1 MNQPPAPPAAPK
13 RSPDPAHPGDWSLA
27 DSAEL
32 YQIDGWGAGYFNI
45 GPDGHVHVTPRRD
58 GRSIDLHEVV
68 TGLEERGISDPVIVG
83 FGDLLAQRIEDMN
96 QAFGKAIKDNEYKGD
111 YQAVYPIKVNQQHY
125 LVQQIRDYGRP
136 YKFGLEAGSKPELLA
151 VLGMTVDDTDRL
163 IVCNGFKEE
172 RYIEHIMLATK
183 LGRRIITVIE
193 NLSELELII
202 QQATE
207 FGVRPGIGVRVNL
220 SMRGSGRWEKSSGE
234 KAKFGLSIPGV
245 LEVVDRLREA
255 DMLDCFQLIHCHMGS
270 QLSDIATVNAGVGE
284 LARVYVE
291 LSKMGAG
298 LKYLDVGGGLGV
310 DYDGSQTN
318 WDFSINYSLDEYAS
332 NVVYRVMGVCDD
344 AGVAHPT
351 IVTEAG
357 RAMVAHH
364 SVLVFNV
371 LGAKRVDHYAVGD
384 DWTDDKLGE
393 KPPRVLDDLSE
404 AYLKLNADNV
414 LECYHDARQA
424 REEALLM
431 FNFGNL
437 TLTQRG
443 LVDRLYWST
452 CLKIRDLVREF
463 DPIPEEL
470 ADLEQK
476 LSDTYF
482 VNLSIFQSLP
492 DSWAIDQIF
501 PIMPI
506 HRLNEA
512 PLRKATLADI
522 TCDSDGKIERFVDLR
537 DVRHTLPVHEI
548 KDGDTY
554 YLAAFLIGAYQET
567 LGDLHNLFG
576 DTNVVY
582 ISLEED
588 GQWSIDEV
596 VEGDTVREVL
606 SYLQYD
612 AGELYRNIRRECERS
627 VRKNHMTVP
636 ESRQLLSAY
645 ERGLAGYTYLE

>member
-1 MNQPPAPPAAPK
+1 
-13 RSPDPAHPGDWSLA
+13 
-27 DSAEL
+27 
-32 YQIDGWGAGYFNI
+32 
-45 GPDGHVHVTPRRD
+45 
-58 GRSIDLHEVV
+58 
-68 TGLEERGISDPVIVG
+68 
-83 FGDLLAQRIEDMN
+83 
-96 QAFGKAIKDNEYKGD
+96 
-111 YQAVYPIKVNQQHY
+111 
-125 LVQQIRDYGRP
+125 
-136 YKFGLEAGSKPELLA
+136 
-151 VLGMTVDDTDRL
+151 
-163 IVCNGFKEE
+163 
-172 RYIEHIMLATK
+172 
-183 LGRRIITVIE
+183 
-193 NLSELELII
+193 
-202 QQATE
+202 
-207 FGVRPGIGVRVNL
+207 
-220 SMRGSGRWEKSSGE
+220 
-234 KAKFGLSIPGV
+234 
-245 LEVVDRLREA
+245 
-255 DMLDCFQLIHCHMGS
+255 
-270 QLSDIATVNAGVGE
+270 
-284 LARVYVE
+284 
-291 LSKMGAG
+291 
-298 LKYLDVGGGLGV
+298 
-310 DYDGSQTN
+310 
-318 WDFSINYSLDEYAS
+318 
-332 NVVYRVMGVCDD
+332 MGVCDD
-344 AGVAHPT
+344 ANVPHPT

-371 LGAKRVDHYAVGD
+371 LGAKRLDHYAVGP
-384 DWTDDKLGE
+384 DWSADKLGE
-393 KPPRVLDDLSE
+393 KPPRVLNDLTE
-404 AYLKLNADNV
+404 AYLKLNVDNV
-414 LECYHDARQA
+414 LECYHDVRQA

-443 LVDRLYWST
+443 LVDQLYWST
-452 CLKIRDLVREF
+452 CLKIRDIVRDF
-463 DPIPEEL
+463 DPVPEEL

-506 HRLNEA
+506 HRLDEA
-512 PLRKATLADI
+512 PMRKATLADI

-548 KDGDTY
+548 NDGDTY

-582 ISLEED
+582 IRLEED

-612 AGELYRNIRRECERS
+612 PGELYRNIRRECERS
-627 VRKNHMTVP
+627 VRNNNMTVP